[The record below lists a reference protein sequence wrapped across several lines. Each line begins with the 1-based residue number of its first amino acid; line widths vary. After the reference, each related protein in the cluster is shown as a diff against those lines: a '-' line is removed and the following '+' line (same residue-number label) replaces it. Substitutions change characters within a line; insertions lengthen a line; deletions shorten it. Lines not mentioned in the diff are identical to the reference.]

1 MVDTSTREAGR
12 GNGWGRLVIR
22 RSVWVFW
29 LLFAINTLNY
39 LDRLVAVAV
48 GPTIK
53 TEFRLSDDAIGLLSS
68 AFLLVYTLAALPVAA
83 LADRLRARAHT
94 ISLGV
99 AVWSVFSGLTAFAR
113 GYGGL
118 FATRALV
125 GIGEASYSPSSVALL
140 VNYYPRERRAGII
153 GRWQTGQVLGALLA
167 FFVAGAL
174 FALLPAHIAWRA
186 AFLLTAAP
194 GLALAALA
202 WRMADH
208 PTEQSASAS
217 SGDETDAETDSEPVA
232 EPRANH
238 ESFRDEARAL
248 ARQMRLTLRIPMIW
262 TVVALQA
269 LMFIVITPSITFLP
283 LYVRAKHGP
292 FHMGATH
299 ASIALGLTLVLGGFL
314 GAILGGQLSDWL
326 NRRLPGGRVLAV
338 TIGFALAIP
347 CYCAMLLT
355 SSLPLFLVAVTLT
368 TFTINLPSAALT
380 SIPPDVTLPALRATA
395 LAVTMLLSHL
405 LGDIWASWA
414 VGKLS
419 TALNEHL
426 APALLLVGA
435 PALALGCII
444 SVFGARQYARRHAAH

>member
-1 MVDTSTREAGR
+1 MVDTSSHEAARESGR
-12 GNGWGRLVIR
+12 GRLVIR

-53 TEFRLSDDAIGLLSS
+53 VEFKLTDDAIGLLGS
-68 AFLLVYTLAALPVAA
+68 AFLLVYTLAALPVAT
-83 LADRLRARAHT
+83 LADRLRARART

-99 AVWSVFSGLTAFAR
+99 AVWSIFSGLTAFVR
-113 GYGGL
+113 GYTGL

-140 VNYYPRERRAGII
+140 VNYYPPQRRAGII
-153 GRWQTGQVLGALLA
+153 GRWQVGQVLGALLA
-167 FFVAGAL
+167 FVVAGAL
-174 FALLPAHIAWRA
+174 FAWLPAHIAWRA
-186 AFLLTAAP
+186 AFLFTALP

-208 PTEQSASAS
+208 PGGATGEAPALEERAAHTEPPHASLGA
-217 SGDETDAETDSEPVA
+217 
-232 EPRANH
+232 
-238 ESFRDEARAL
+238 EARGL
-248 ARQMRLTLRIPMIW
+248 ARQIRLALRIPMIW
-262 TVVALQA
+262 FVVALQA
-269 LMFIVITPSITFLP
+269 LSFIVITPSITFLP

-292 FHMGATH
+292 FHMGASH
-299 ASIALGLTLVLGGFL
+299 ASFALGLTLVLGGFL
-314 GAILGGQLSDWL
+314 GAIIGGQLSDWL
-326 NRRLPGGRVLAV
+326 NHRLPGGRVLAI
-338 TIGFALAIP
+338 TLGFALAIP

-355 SSLPLFLVAVTLT
+355 GSLPLFLIAVTLT
-368 TFTINLPSAALT
+368 TFTLNLPSAALT
-380 SIPPDVTLPALRATA
+380 AIPPDVTIPALRATA

-419 TALNEHL
+419 TALGERL
-426 APALLLVGA
+426 APALLLVGL
-435 PALALGCII
+435 PALALGCVI
-444 SVFGARQYARRHAAH
+444 SVFGARVYARADHAAR